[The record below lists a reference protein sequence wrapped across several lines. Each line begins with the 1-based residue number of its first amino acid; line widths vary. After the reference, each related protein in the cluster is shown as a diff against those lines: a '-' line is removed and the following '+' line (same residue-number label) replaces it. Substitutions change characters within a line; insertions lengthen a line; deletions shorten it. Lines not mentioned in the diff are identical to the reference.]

1 MRPETGYSYQCLHF
15 ETNCLLYVQCVQ
27 PPSEL
32 ELWSDCWRA
41 ISSRI
46 IYPDSVIDG
55 CCAINTLT
63 KLSPSLAPNNRLH
76 TRWVTRD
83 VMALPP
89 CSVPTLSP
97 HVWNHLRCRLCVS
110 GSCLSLRTT
119 LFSDWMS
126 EVQHSL
132 AVITQA
138 RKYFGWRVLLST
150 VGWIIQGFKLC
161 TMVLH
166 PLVNRSK

>member
-32 ELWSDCWRA
+32 ELWSDCRRV

-55 CCAINTLT
+55 CHAINTLT

-83 VMALPP
+83 GPP
-89 CSVPTLSP
+89 AMFRANIVSSCLKPSQMPPVCVRLLFVTEDYTVFWLDEWGAAFLGCHHTGKKVFWVTCTSIY
-97 HVWNHLRCRLCVS
+97 CRLDNSRFQVVYYGAS
-110 GSCLSLRTT
+110 
-119 LFSDWMS
+119 
-126 EVQHSL
+126 
-132 AVITQA
+132 
-138 RKYFGWRVLLST
+138 Y
-150 VGWIIQGFKLC
+150 
-161 TMVLH
+161 